1 MEKATTIRM
10 TKDEKDIMQL
20 HTAARGLQEVQQA
33 IVAEFNRQHAD
44 FDGNAEFDGN
54 WPNKT
59 LKKGL
64 TMQRFSIRR
73 GTLPQVE
80 AKFDWT
86 PEYVKKQTEI
96 AEEQNRRPYLYSAGQ
111 YRPINPQITDED
123 GKPVKHDDG
132 TDKYRWEWTPH
143 IVAGIE
149 TYMENCMKAAL
160 AATKRDL
167 TEQEVKYSR
176 DGRVQEVW
184 NVVQRLQQF
193 QAYITL
199 DKTYYENGGRSLV
212 SKRASPYEHQHYVLR
227 GDGSNPSDSDY
238 YIHPLLGLGL
248 KWSLISKGK
257 KILQALQNMHT
268 AYNTYNNK
276 QRNRKYTQTNV
287 EAYVKN
293 VEMNEQAYEAL
304 IKRHT
309 NWGTEDEIT
318 IEDAIKADNAKRA
331 EVEEYFKNMP
341 HADMLSTGTR
351 TPAFCRLSISEQ
363 VKQAENRIV
372 QSKATLAREQT
383 RLTEETSD
391 LPKLEWQITMME
403 AEKVAAQ
410 YGLLNDGGEEE

>member
-1 MEKATTIRM
+1 MAKATTIRM
-10 TKDEKDIMQL
+10 TKNEKDIMQL
-20 HTAARGLQEVQQA
+20 HTAARGLQEVQTA
-33 IVAEFNRQHAD
+33 IISEFSRQHAD
-44 FDGNAEFDGN
+44 FDGNTEFDGN

-64 TMQRFSIRR
+64 RMSRYSVRR

-80 AKFDWT
+80 VDFKWT
-86 PEYVKKQTEI
+86 DEYVKKQTEL
-96 AEEQNRRPYLYSAGQ
+96 AKEQNRRPYLYGAGQ
-111 YRPINPQITDED
+111 YRPVNPQITDED

-143 IVAGIE
+143 IVTGVE
-149 TYMENCMKAAL
+149 TYMENCLKAAL
-160 AATKRDL
+160 AAVKRDL
-167 TEQEVKYSR
+167 TETEVKYSR
-176 DGRVQEVW
+176 DGRAQEVW

-199 DKTYYENGGRSLV
+199 DATYYTNGGRTLV
-212 SKRASPYEHQHYVLR
+212 SKRANPYEHQHYVLR
-227 GDGSNPSDSDY
+227 GDGFNSSDSDY
-238 YIHPLLGLGL
+238 YTYPLLGLGL
-248 KWSLISKGK
+248 KWSLVNKGK
-257 KILQALQNMHT
+257 KILEALQNMYT
-268 AYNTYNNK
+268 AYNTYQNK
-276 QRNRKYTQTNV
+276 QRNRKYTETNV
-287 EAYVKN
+287 DNYVKN
-293 VEMNEQAYEAL
+293 VEMNEQAYEEL

-309 NWGTEDEIT
+309 NDGEIT

-372 QSKATLAREQT
+372 RSKATLAREQT

-391 LPKLEWQITMME
+391 LPKLEWQITVMKV
-403 AEKVAAQ
+403 EKVAAE
-410 YGLLNDGGEEE
+410 YGLLDDGGEEE